1 MTNDPSTCDL
11 DALAIAKFQDMAD
24 QLEYLYSQ
32 GKVEEAQLL
41 KQEGF
46 DLAAELDSGSTFV
59 YLNDLSSSLWNLSSS
74 V

>member
-1 MTNDPSTCDL
+1 MTNDPSTCNL

-41 KQEGF
+41 NQEGF

-59 YLNDLSSSLWNLSSS
+59 YLNDLSSSL
-74 V
+74 

>member
-1 MTNDPSTCDL
+1 M
-11 DALAIAKFQDMAD
+11 AKFQDMAD

-32 GKVEEAQLL
+32 GKFEEAQLL

-59 YLNDLSSSLWNLSSS
+59 YLNDLSSLL
-74 V
+74 